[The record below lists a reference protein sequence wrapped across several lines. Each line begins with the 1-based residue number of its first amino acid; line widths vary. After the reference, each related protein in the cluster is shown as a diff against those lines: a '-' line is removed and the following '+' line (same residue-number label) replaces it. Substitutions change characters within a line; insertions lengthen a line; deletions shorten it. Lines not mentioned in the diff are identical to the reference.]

1 MYIEKVFIR
10 NFRAI
15 GENGISLICN
25 KGINLILGENNAGK
39 SAVIDALRLVLS
51 VGNYKK
57 GIYVKT
63 SDFYINKYGIQ
74 QDKINIDIYLMN
86 LQRIKLLHFYTNK

>member
-10 NFRAI
+10 NFRSI
-15 GENGISLICN
+15 GEAGVSLSCN

-57 GIYVKT
+57 EYMLKQLISILINTAFRKVK
-63 SDFYINKYGIQ
+63 
-74 QDKINIDIYLMN
+74 
-86 LQRIKLLHFYTNK
+86 